1 MTPMGWG
8 IHEGGLTNLTL
19 DAWVTL
25 RSLAFVAFV
34 TNVFDAVVDAAA
46 VVVADLVLEVEV
58 SI

>member
-34 TNVFDAVVDAAA
+34 TNVFDAVV
-46 VVVADLVLEVEV
+46 VVADLVLGIEV